1 MIKINE
7 IFPLRIGSTI
17 WIKSLRKMY
26 KKNNKKKVTDKMKWK
41 IEKFSF
47 LNTIDS
53 NLAKETVNRIVVKK
67 INKIDL
73 RTTKSNSCT
82 FVFRNDKKGMET
94 IATWNNNLWWKNELF
109 IFAMEFT
116 TIIRW

>member
-26 KKNNKKKVTDKMKWK
+26 KKNNKKKVTDMMKWK

-53 NLAKETVNRIVVKK
+53 NLAKEMVNRIVVKK
-67 INKIDL
+67 INKIVL
-73 RTTKSNSCT
+73 ITTKSKSWT

-94 IATWNNNLWWKNELF
+94 IATWINNLW
-109 IFAMEFT
+109 
-116 TIIRW
+116 